1 MHTAFTL
8 VLLAADHD
16 IRLLRNEGVGKGL
29 IEIVHLG
36 RADLPDVDFE
46 FADQPVRVAGHG
58 KASHSAEPRLTEHE
72 KERTRMAKHAISRLR
87 TEWSQGGYNRVII
100 SAPDKMLHLL
110 RKGLPKEIKPHLI
123 ADMDKDIVKVALVDL
138 PAHFA
143 DIASF

>member
-46 FADQPVRVAGHG
+46 FADQPVRTAGHG
-58 KASHSAEPRLTEHE
+58 QTTHSAAPRQTEHE
-72 KERTRMAKHAISRLR
+72 KERARMAKHAISRLR
-87 TEWSQGGYNRVII
+87 TEGSQGGYSRVII

-110 RKGLPKEIKPHLI
+110 RKGLPKEILPHLT
-123 ADMDKDIVKVALVDL
+123 ADLDKDIVKVALKDL
-138 PAHFA
+138 SAHFA
-143 DIASF
+143 DVAAF

>member
-46 FADQPVRVAGHG
+46 FADQPVRTAGHG
-58 KASHSAEPRLTEHE
+58 QTTHSAEPRQTEHE
-72 KERTRMAKHAISRLR
+72 KERTRMAKHAISRLH

-110 RKGLPKEIKPHLI
+110 RKGLPKDMKPHLI
-123 ADMDKDIVKVALVDL
+123 ADLDKDIVKVPLIDL

-143 DIASF
+143 DIAAF